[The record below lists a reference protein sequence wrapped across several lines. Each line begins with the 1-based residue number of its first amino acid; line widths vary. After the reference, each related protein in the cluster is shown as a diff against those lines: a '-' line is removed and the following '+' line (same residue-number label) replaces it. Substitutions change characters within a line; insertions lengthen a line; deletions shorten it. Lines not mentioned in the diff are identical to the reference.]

1 MNRWSLAT
9 VSASTVVA
17 AAAALPWVAIG
28 PRRVSGFGLVTIA
41 RHFGYARSATGI
53 AGTGWFCVPLLAGLA
68 VAATL
73 AGRTRTG
80 VLLGAVVGVAG
91 AVVAGLVIRAS
102 GGGSLVGVRVTF
114 AAAVVVIVCAPFGL
128 RRTDNNQPGGD
139 R

>member
-41 RHFGYARSATGI
+41 RHFCYARSATGV
-53 AGTGWFCVPLLAGLA
+53 AGTVWLCVPLVAGLA

-80 VLLGAVVGVAG
+80 VLLGAVVGAAG
-91 AVVAGLVIRAS
+91 AVVAALVIRAS
-102 GGGSLVGVRVTF
+102 GGASLIGVRVTL
-114 AAAVVVIVCAPFGL
+114 AAALVVVVCAPFGL
-128 RRTDNNQPGGD
+128 RRAGHNQRGGD